1 MPQVLILIAAGA
13 GMFLARKWYRDEQRR
28 IAGEVARAREAMQQR
43 EAANA
48 IPLVRD
54 PATGVYQPRGRTQ

>member
-28 IAGEVARAREAMQQR
+28 IAGEVARAREAMEQR

>member
-1 MPQVLILIAAGA
+1 MPQILILVAAGA

-28 IAGEVARAREAMQQR
+28 IAGEVARAREAMEQR

-54 PATGVYQPRGRTQ
+54 PATGVYRPRQRAR

>member
-1 MPQVLILIAAGA
+1 MPQILILVAAGA

-28 IAGEVARAREAMQQR
+28 IAGEVARAREAMEQR
-43 EAANA
+43 EEANA

-54 PATGVYQPRGRTQ
+54 PATGVYRPRQRAR

>member
-1 MPQVLILIAAGA
+1 MPQILILVAAGA

-54 PATGVYQPRGRTQ
+54 PATGVYRPRGRTQ

>member
-1 MPQVLILIAAGA
+1 MPQILILVAAGA

-28 IAGEVARAREAMQQR
+28 IAGEVARAREAMEQR

>member
-1 MPQVLILIAAGA
+1 MPQILILVAAGA

-28 IAGEVARAREAMQQR
+28 IANEVARAREAMEQR
-43 EAANA
+43 DIASA

-54 PATGVYQPRGRTQ
+54 PATGVYRPNQRAR

>member
-28 IAGEVARAREAMQQR
+28 IAGEVARAREAMEQR

-54 PATGVYQPRGRTQ
+54 PATGVYRPRQRAR

>member
-1 MPQVLILIAAGA
+1 MPQVLILMAAGA

-28 IAGEVARAREAMQQR
+28 IAGEVARAREAMEQR